1 MSLTLDISRLYD
13 LLINEILND
22 DLTKLDE
29 NFFEN
34 IVLYFKQ
41 NKNNNSSTTIN
52 SVLNY
57 EEKTIILFLI
67 KKLLEIRSRKLFL
80 DSFKKLTF
88 SNLTLEERFL
98 YDQIIKFKQNAEN
111 FLKDIEMGHVNK
123 LEEIKKK
130 VIKKTVLVRI
140 HSDIPPFVGV
150 DLKKY
155 GPLEPE
161 DVTILPNGNI
171 EPFLNKLSVSGG
183 WAEHLENP

>member
-1 MSLTLDISRLYD
+1 MAVTLDIGRLYD

-22 DLTKLDE
+22 DFTKLDE

-41 NKNNNSSTTIN
+41 NKNNNSSSTIN
-52 SVLNY
+52 TALSY
-57 EEKTIILFLI
+57 EEKTIILSLI
-67 KKLLEIRSRKLFL
+67 KKLLEVRSRKLFL
-80 DSFKKLTF
+80 DSSKKLTL

-98 YDQIIKFKQNAEN
+98 YDQIIKFKRNIEV
-111 FLKDIEMGHVNK
+111 FLKDIEMGHANK

-130 VIKKTVLVRI
+130 VIKKTVLVSI
-140 HSDIPPFVGV
+140 HSDIPKFVGV
-150 DLKKY
+150 DLKNY

-183 WAEHLENP
+183 WAESIENP

>member
-1 MSLTLDISRLYD
+1 MTIDINRLYD
-13 LLINEILND
+13 LLINEILNND
-22 DLTKLDE
+22 FTKLDE

-41 NKNNNSSTTIN
+41 NRNDNSSSTIN

-57 EEKTIILFLI
+57 EEKTIILSLI

-80 DSFKKLTF
+80 NASEKLTL
-88 SNLTLEERFL
+88 SNLTLEEQFL
-98 YDQIIKFKQNAEN
+98 FDQIIKFKHKTEI
-111 FLKDIEMGHVNK
+111 FLKNIEMGRINK
-123 LEEIKKK
+123 LEEIKKN
-130 VIKKTVLVRI
+130 VIKKAVLVRI
-140 HSDIPPFVGV
+140 QSDIPPFVGV

-183 WAEHLENP
+183 WAEDLESS

>member
-1 MSLTLDISRLYD
+1 MAVTLDIGRLYD

-22 DLTKLDE
+22 DFTKLDE
-29 NFFEN
+29 SFFEN

-41 NKNNNSSTTIN
+41 NKNNNSPSTIN
-52 SVLNY
+52 TALSY
-57 EEKTIILFLI
+57 EEKTIILSLI
-67 KKLLEIRSRKLFL
+67 KKLLEVRSRKLFL
-80 DSFKKLTF
+80 DSSKKLTL
-88 SNLTLEERFL
+88 SNLTLEEHFL
-98 YDQIIKFKQNAEN
+98 YDPIIKFKRNIEV
-111 FLKDIEMGHVNK
+111 FLKDIEMGHANK

-140 HSDIPPFVGV
+140 YSDIPKFVGV
-150 DLKKY
+150 DLKNY

-183 WAEHLENP
+183 WAESIENP